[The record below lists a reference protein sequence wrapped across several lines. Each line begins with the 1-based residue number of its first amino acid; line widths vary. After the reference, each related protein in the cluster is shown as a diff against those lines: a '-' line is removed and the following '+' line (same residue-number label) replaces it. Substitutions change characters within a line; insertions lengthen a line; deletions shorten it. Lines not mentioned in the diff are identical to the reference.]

1 MVGDPVW
8 MRVLLAAHIAA
19 GCVCLVL
26 APAVLSVT
34 KGGVRHRRWGR
45 IYFWSM
51 AVVAATALAM
61 AFYRPILFLALVAVL
76 SFYLA
81 FSGYRVLSLKSL
93 ADGGSATVA
102 DWLAAITAGA
112 ACAAL
117 AGLGLVWNGEGNG
130 LGIVAMVLGTL
141 GMLTAGSD
149 MRRFAR
155 KPTDRMFWVS
165 VHLQKFMAS
174 YVAALTA
181 FSTVTLS
188 RFLPGAGLVVWLWPA
203 ALGVPVI
210 ALTSVYYR
218 RKFAARGGGHAA

>member
-8 MRVLLAAHIAA
+8 IRVLLAAHVAA
-19 GCVCLVL
+19 GGACLVL

-34 KGGVRHRRWGR
+34 KGGARHRRWGK

-61 AFYRPILFLALVAVL
+61 ALHRPILFLALVAVL

-81 FSGYRVLSLKSL
+81 FSGYRVLKLKSL
-93 ADGGSATVA
+93 ADGGSAGVV
-102 DWLAAITAGA
+102 DWLAAIVTGA

-117 AGLGLVWNGEGNG
+117 AGLGLVWNSTGNG
-130 LGIVAMVLGTL
+130 LGIVAMVLGGL
-141 GMLTAGSD
+141 GMLSTGGD
-149 MRRFAR
+149 MRRFVR
-155 KPTDRMFWVS
+155 KPTDRMFWIS

-188 RFLPGAGLVVWLWPA
+188 RFLPHAGLVVWLWPA
-203 ALGVPVI
+203 ALGVPII
-210 ALTSVYYR
+210 ALTSAYYR
-218 RKFAARGGGHAA
+218 RKFAMRGGALAA